1 MSALGE
7 VDLIAKDGDTLVFL
21 EIKTRKGRSLEYA
34 KEAVNERKKRQI
46 SKVALTYMKDKK
58 CFGIKARFD
67 VVAVSIG
74 SGKPKFEII
83 KNAFELA
90 Y

>member
-1 MSALGE
+1 
-7 VDLIAKDGDTLVFL
+7 
-21 EIKTRKGRSLEYA
+21 
-34 KEAVNERKKRQI
+34 
-46 SKVALTYMKDKK
+46 MKDKK

-83 KNAFELA
+83 KNAFDLA